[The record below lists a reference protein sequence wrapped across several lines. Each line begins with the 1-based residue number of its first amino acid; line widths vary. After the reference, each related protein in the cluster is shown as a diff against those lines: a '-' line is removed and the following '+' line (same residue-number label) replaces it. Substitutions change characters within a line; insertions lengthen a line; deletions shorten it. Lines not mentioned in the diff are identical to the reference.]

1 MNGGP
6 GTDPR
11 LAARHALIAGLVPEG
26 ARVLD
31 VGCGDG
37 VLLARLAAE
46 RGARGYG
53 LEIDGADV
61 ARAVA
66 RGLSVVQG
74 DAEAD
79 LQGYPDAGFGA
90 VVLSNSLQALRAP
103 VPALRQA
110 VRVGER
116 AVVSFPNFGH
126 WRVRASLA
134 RTGRMPR
141 SRALPQEWHETE
153 NIHLCTVL
161 DFLDLCRAEG
171 MAVDAAYGVNGARSW
186 PFTPERAG
194 AANLRAQE
202 AVFVVRQGCRQG

>member
-1 MNGGP
+1 MRG
-6 GTDPR
+6 DAEAR
-11 LAARHALIAGLVPEG
+11 LATRHALIARLVPEG

-37 VLLARLAAE
+37 ALLARLRAE
-46 RGARGYG
+46 RGARGFG

-61 ARAVA
+61 AAAVA

-74 DAEAD
+74 DAETD
-79 LQGYPDAGFGA
+79 LQGYPDGSFGA

-103 VPALRQA
+103 LPALRQA

-126 WRVRASLA
+126 WRVRAALM
-134 RTGRMPR
+134 RTGRMPT
-141 SRALPQEWHETE
+141 SRALPDAWHETQ

-161 DFLDLCRAEG
+161 DFLDLARAEG
-171 MAVDAAYGVNGARSW
+171 LTVDAAYGVNGARAW
-186 PFTPERAG
+186 AFGPARPAL
-194 AANLRAQE
+194 ANLRAPE
-202 AVFVVRQGCRQG
+202 AVFCVRRA